1 MIGTKKLVHYNRV
14 FTTTLFTI
22 NGIDCIFLSL
32 YNFALKLNVM
42 FPDIITQSI
51 HYYLE
56 LNLLKEA
63 VCHNI
68 KNRQI

>member
-1 MIGTKKLVHYNRV
+1 
-14 FTTTLFTI
+14 
-22 NGIDCIFLSL
+22 
-32 YNFALKLNVM
+32 M
-42 FPDIITQSI
+42 FRDIITESI